1 LRPMLRFVARGLIA
15 RQNDFLVLR
24 PRANAK
30 VMHSEDDQIVPYV
43 AAGPLSAKL
52 LKNGTLKTYHELWE
66 SLKTRA
72 CVVHPIETT
81 EYGVREF
88 GLLDDI
94 DYQLS
99 FAEYVAPN

>member
-1 LRPMLRFVARGLIA
+1 MLRFVARGLIA

-52 LKNGTLKTYHELWE
+52 LKNVWKSGCKRIGRNPDQPIWGTSAMVTCAWL
-66 SLKTRA
+66 SS
-72 CVVHPIETT
+72 IEPK
-81 EYGVREF
+81 V
-88 GLLDDI
+88 
-94 DYQLS
+94 S
-99 FAEYVAPN
+99 

>member
-1 LRPMLRFVARGLIA
+1 M
-15 RQNDFLVLR
+15 
-24 PRANAK
+24 
-30 VMHSEDDQIVPYV
+30 
-43 AAGPLSAKL
+43 AGPRFTGSIHLDV
-52 LKNGTLKTYHELWE
+52 NVDELWE

-72 CVVHPIETT
+72 RVVYPIETT

-88 GLLDDI
+88 GLLDDN

>member
-1 LRPMLRFVARGLIA
+1 MWLPGRF
-15 RQNDFLVLR
+15 Q
-24 PRANAK
+24 
-30 VMHSEDDQIVPYV
+30 
-43 AAGPLSAKL
+43 
-52 LKNGTLKTYHELWE
+52 KNGTLKTYHELWE

-72 CVVHPIETT
+72 RVVYPIETT

-88 GLLDDI
+88 GLLDDN